1 MVASPH
7 WLAMNIEKWRIA
19 GATICV
25 LLALLLS
32 TLLFGGTNDDSLRL
46 LIRITAQTSVT
57 LFLAAFGAS
66 SLRSALNTEWTTWLL
81 RNRRYIGVS
90 FAISHFTHLGLI
102 FALAYWFPDP
112 FLSESA
118 TSLFTVGGA
127 AYVVIAAMTVTSFD
141 GPRRWLGQ
149 RKWSLLHTIG
159 GYFVLFIF
167 AQSYVP
173 KMLTAGG
180 HSLVFGSAI
189 LLVVALRL
197 ARIYKQKFY
206 AART

>member
-1 MVASPH
+1 
-7 WLAMNIEKWRIA
+7 MNIERWA
-19 GATICV
+19 VVGLTSCL
-25 LLALLLS
+25 LLALLLC
-32 TLLFGGTNDDSLRL
+32 TVVFGGANEDSVRL
-46 LIRITAQTSVT
+46 LIRITAQTSIT

-66 SLRSALNTEWTTWLL
+66 SLRSASNTSWTTWLL
-81 RNRRYIGVS
+81 KNRRYIGVS

-102 FALAYWFPDP
+102 FALTYWFPDP

-127 AYVVIAAMTVTSFD
+127 AYVVIAAMTITSFD

-149 RKWSLLHTIG
+149 KGWSLLHTVG
-159 GYFVLFIF
+159 GYFVLVVF

-173 KMLTAGG
+173 KMLTSGG

-189 LLVVALRL
+189 LIILSLRL
-197 ARIYKQKFY
+197 ARIYKQKFNS
-206 AART
+206 AHT